1 MRIPPLEVIIGS
13 ACVAGAAVFTILC
26 YLFKLSDICCRD
38 DVGILLSAGLLL
50 ALLPPLI
57 FGSNVARIAVTIVA
71 GSGLAMTLHHGGM
84 TLDDGALHST
94 TAKVVAILL
103 MGATALWHAPANIWY
118 KRTQSLASER

>member
-1 MRIPPLEVIIGS
+1 MRRGCGSFHDPLLLVQIERYLLPGRCRHPPLGRL
-13 ACVAGAAVFTILC
+13 AARAST
-26 YLFKLSDICCRD
+26 
-38 DVGILLSAGLLL
+38 
-50 ALLPPLI
+50 PI